1 MDYYLILLQRYYFLS
16 SYLPLFQNK
25 NFKYKEKI
33 MGLSSY
39 DWIIIY
45 DDGTT
50 QKIYAE
56 SIYDLIDKINF
67 YNEQPRAIIKGET
80 EWFDKR

>member
-1 MDYYLILLQRYYFLS
+1 
-16 SYLPLFQNK
+16 
-25 NFKYKEKI
+25 

-39 DWIIIY
+39 GWIIIY

-50 QKIYAE
+50 QKVYAE

-80 EWFDKR
+80 EWFDKK